1 MANGIDFVI
10 GGKDQAKP
18 AMQSVSQSLGKIS
31 NQAEATKSST
41 DKLAKVTGVL
51 AAAYVAVKGAMA
63 ALGGLNAVNA
73 AYDKQTASVKQL
85 TSALKARGDAAQSA
99 SLQKLAGDLQKLTGV
114 GDEVSIG
121 LMQQAATMGFAT
133 DRIDDAAKAAIGL
146 ADVTGNTLEGSLG
159 DLKSALEGN
168 FSAFEQLNPQI
179 RYMRSNQE
187 KLAAVMAIAQQG
199 LAAQADNF
207 GTVAGSSGRATGA
220 IGDLMEMI
228 GAIIAPVRVLINNGL
243 LQLAESLQSVL
254 APAAEYA
261 QGVLQNIG
269 PIIEYVREKVVA
281 AVNVMIGAFTFFE
294 VILTNLG
301 DVWEMA
307 KGVRGAVI
315 DRNERK
321 RDAHANRRNSR
332 VCKMVCREFR
342 EPD

>member
-133 DRIDDAAKAAIGL
+133 DRIDDAAKAAIG
-146 ADVTGNTLEGSLG
+146 
-159 DLKSALEGN
+159 
-168 FSAFEQLNPQI
+168 
-179 RYMRSNQE
+179 
-187 KLAAVMAIAQQG
+187 
-199 LAAQADNF
+199 
-207 GTVAGSSGRATGA
+207 SGRRYRQHAGRLAGRSQVSFGRKLHSVRTAQPTDSIYAIESRKVGRCNGDRSAGA
-220 IGDLMEMI
+220 GCS
-228 GAIIAPVRVLINNGL
+228 GR
-243 LQLAESLQSVL
+243 
-254 APAAEYA
+254 
-261 QGVLQNIG
+261 
-269 PIIEYVREKVVA
+269 
-281 AVNVMIGAFTFFE
+281 
-294 VILTNLG
+294 
-301 DVWEMA
+301 
-307 KGVRGAVI
+307 
-315 DRNERK
+315 
-321 RDAHANRRNSR
+321 
-332 VCKMVCREFR
+332 
-342 EPD
+342 